1 MHQVAE
7 EWTRGEYAISTD
19 PARIDIDVV
28 HGYLRR
34 SYWAEDIPRDVV
46 ARAVANSLNFGV
58 YSADAQVGF
67 ARVITDYATYA
78 YIADVF
84 VLEEHRGRKLAVW
97 LMECVAAHPR
107 LQGLRR
113 WSLGTA
119 DAHKLYEKI
128 GFTPMAKPE
137 RWMEK
142 ADPDVY
148 KRGAST

>member
-1 MHQVAE
+1 MPE
-7 EWTRGEYAISTD
+7 EWRRGEYEISTD

-34 SYWAEDIPRDVV
+34 SYWAEDIPREVV
-46 ARAVANSLNFGV
+46 ARAVSNSLNFGL
-58 YSADAQVGF
+58 YAAGGQVGF
-67 ARVITDYATYA
+67 ARVITDHATYA

-119 DAHKLYEKI
+119 DAHKLYEKS
-128 GFTPMAKPE
+128 GFTSMANPE

-142 ADPDVY
+142 AYPDVY
-148 KRGAST
+148 KRGASA